1 MVVPTMKVMTAA
13 VNTAD
18 PARLSEVAVRSSAPG
33 GTDRA
38 MAAARMTA
46 SGR

>member
-1 MVVPTMKVMTAA
+1 MVVARTKVMTAA

-18 PARLSEVAVRSSAPG
+18 PARFSEVAVLSSAD